1 MIYSLNVTRLY
12 QETSLNKHGLTLYLL
27 ALNVW
32 SLPCSLTRKLTR
44 PFSYNACLRF
54 LPNIPKGIQLEIGD
68 LANEI
73 GILLGQ
79 ETADKQSLKSE
90 FRFGFSHGV
99 DLTEAQVIAVNITA
113 MLFD

>member
-1 MIYSLNVTRLY
+1 MEQKLSLND
-12 QETSLNKHGLTLYLL
+12 LL
-27 ALNVW
+27 AQCDPSAPRDATEQAWLDAVSVGLECVEP
-32 SLPCSLTRKLTR
+32 SLFIDKKINP
-44 PFSYNACLRF
+44 AIF
-54 LPNIPKGIQLEIGD
+54 LQRMSSIFAEYSKKGIQLEIGD

-99 DLTEAQVIAVNITA
+99 DLTEKHRS
-113 MLFD
+113 